1 MRKNKFKIPDAMK
14 MNGGFDLSDL
24 ELARLRLQETQM
36 KLSGRY
42 IPPEDRGNMI
52 SKEDALAQ
60 LQETLSGKITKEE
73 APADKTA
80 IELERI
86 QVKLNSAP
94 STSKAEAKRLDCT
107 PDNGQIVK
115 QWYLRQP
122 PLRTEPEIC
131 N

>member
-1 MRKNKFKIPDAMK
+1 MK

-73 APADKTA
+73 APADEIA
-80 IELERI
+80 AELERI
-86 QVKLNSAP
+86 QMKLNSAP
-94 STSKAEAKRLDCT
+94 ATSKAEAKRQLSCT
-107 PDNGQIVK
+107 QALLTK
-115 QWYLRQP
+115 QSRRLLR
-122 PLRTEPEIC
+122 E
-131 N
+131 

>member
-24 ELARLRLQETQM
+24 ELARLQLQETQM

-42 IPPEDRGNMI
+42 IPPEERPGMI

-73 APADKTA
+73 APVDEIAV
-80 IELERI
+80 ELERI
-86 QVKLNSAP
+86 QMKLNSAP
-94 STSKAEAKRLDCT
+94 ATSKAEAKRQLRRT
-107 PDNGQIVK
+107 QALLTK
-115 QWYLRQP
+115 QSRRL
-122 PLRTEPEIC
+122 L
-131 N
+131 

>member
-60 LQETLSGKITKEE
+60 LKQTLSGNIVKKE
-73 APADKTA
+73 APADETT

-94 STSKAEAKRLDCT
+94 STSKAEAKRQLRRT
-107 PDNGQIVK
+107 QALLTK
-115 QWYLRQP
+115 QSRRL
-122 PLRTEPEIC
+122 L
-131 N
+131 

>member
-52 SKEDALAQ
+52 SKEDAVAQ

-73 APADKTA
+73 SPIDEIAV
-80 IELERI
+80 ELERI
-86 QVKLNSAP
+86 HMKLNSAP
-94 STSKAEAKRLDCT
+94 STSKAEAKRQLRRT
-107 PDNGQIVK
+107 QALLTK
-115 QWYLRQP
+115 QSRRL
-122 PLRTEPEIC
+122 L
-131 N
+131 

>member
-94 STSKAEAKRLDCT
+94 STSKAEAKRQLRRT
-107 PDNGQIVK
+107 QALLTK
-115 QWYLRQP
+115 QSRRL
-122 PLRTEPEIC
+122 L
-131 N
+131 